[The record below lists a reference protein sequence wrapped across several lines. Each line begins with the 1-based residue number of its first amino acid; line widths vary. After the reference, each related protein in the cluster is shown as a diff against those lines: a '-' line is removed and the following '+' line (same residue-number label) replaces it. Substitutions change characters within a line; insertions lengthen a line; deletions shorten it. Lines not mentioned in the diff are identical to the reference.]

1 MTTKGALLA
10 IELNHQEYV
19 QRSRLRRLRRWRRL
33 LWPLLLIAALVILIQ
48 RESSVNIVPY
58 PRYSTE
64 SDLFNEGINK
74 CYEARSRSQ
83 SNNKAASESRVNHR
97 WNPVS
102 GHKGDIVIQNATL
115 FDGELTRNGTFDI
128 HFSSG
133 VIRSVSPT
141 HLDHPIPEG
150 THIIN
155 VHGRFITPGLVDMHS
170 HHLLLPFPQ
179 LPATNDVNERP
190 LLGPITPFV
199 RAIDGFKPHDPTIKI
214 IASGGVTSSL
224 VLPGSANIVG
234 GEAYMVKN
242 LPLSGA
248 AGEPVVE
255 ELLLEYGLPEN
266 NRQRYLK
273 MACGENPKRVY
284 GNTRLGLTWLL
295 RKQLE
300 EARDLHERQSA
311 WCRVAFDVEET
322 SFAKTHHVKTF
333 IRNHG
338 KRPDSFELETL
349 VALIRG
355 ELNVNVH
362 CYEPE
367 DFERMLS
374 VLHEFGVHPQAF
386 HHALE
391 AWQVPELLK
400 NLEENI
406 TIATFAENAL
416 FKAEA
421 YGANLRGPKILDD
434 HGVKVAL
441 KSDHTGE
448 DNYAKYLMYQ
458 AAVSHSFGLSEDKS
472 LQAVTS
478 IPAQSV
484 QQDHRI
490 GYVRP
495 GYDADLVIWDDHP
508 LQVGATPLEVFIDG
522 RAVLGNSDS
531 LELLIHNSSS
541 VESPDAPAPRPSIL
555 EHEKEDICSKAHNS
569 RSKILFSGIK
579 KALVDTPT
587 SLEDTSDIVLL
598 LEDGKAVCLNKRSN
612 CFSTNQDEQNITEL
626 SLNEGYITPGLVA
639 FGNNLGIQDIPSEE
653 STGDGSSG
661 KSADPLDEQK
671 SIHFAKYG
679 IHLHGRAFTR
689 ARIGGVTKAITA
701 PRSNG
706 GIIQG
711 VSVGIRTSET
721 AMILDNGIWKDDVA
735 LHLTVG
741 QSAKGDDTK
750 TVASGVERV
759 RQILQAGQESGQGST
774 SIYVQAANGS
784 IPVVVRAYSEDD
796 ISQLVLIKRDFPSA
810 KLVIYGGHGAVS
822 VAKHLAEA
830 NIPVILT
837 GNRGAPTNW
846 EKKDV
851 LTGPPLTESPAKILT
866 DAGVLLGL
874 GVSSDSKVH
883 GLAQEARWAGKFA
896 GLSDREAIALVS
908 TNIEAILGI
917 GSKRTA
923 NGGEDSQRYR
933 GDFVVWEGDPLRG
946 EGSVVVSVQDG
957 EKIADCWPDTSNVIL

>member
-1 MTTKGALLA
+1 MATKGGLLSP
-10 IELNHQEYV
+10 ESTYGEST
-19 QRSRLRRLRRWRRL
+19 QRSRLHRLRRWRRAL
-33 LWPLLLIAALVILIQ
+33 CALLLIGALAVLMQ
-48 RESSVNIVPY
+48 AESKANIVPY
-58 PRYSTE
+58 THDSTE
-64 SDLFNEGINK
+64 SDVFNEGIK
-74 CYEARSRSQ
+74 RCYEARGRSH
-83 SNNKAASESRVNHR
+83 NRVAAGNRLNSR
-97 WNPVS
+97 WNPIS
-102 GHKGDIVIQNATL
+102 GQKGDIVIQNATL
-115 FDGELTRNGTFDI
+115 FDGDSTLDGTFNI

-133 VIRSVSPT
+133 VVRSVSPT
-141 HLDHPIPEG
+141 HLDHPTPEG
-150 THIIN
+150 AHVIN
-155 VHGRFITPGLVDMHS
+155 VHRRFITPGLVDMHS

-199 RAIDGFKPHDPTIKI
+199 RAIDGFKPYDPAIKI

-224 VLPGSANIVG
+224 VLPGSANIIG

-255 ELLLEYGLPEN
+255 ELLLEYGLLEKD
-266 NRQRYLK
+266 RQRYLK

-295 RKQLE
+295 RKRLE
-300 EARDLHERQSA
+300 EARELHERQTA
-311 WCRVAFDVEET
+311 WCRGAFDIQES
-322 SFAKTHHVKTF
+322 SFAKAHQVTTF

-338 KRPDSFELETL
+338 KHPETFELETL

-362 CYEPE
+362 CYEPQ
-367 DFERMLS
+367 DLERMIS
-374 VLHEFGVHPQAF
+374 VLHEFGVRPQAF

-400 NLEENI
+400 HLEENV
-406 TIATFAENAL
+406 TIATFAENSL

-448 DNYAKYLMYQ
+448 ENYAKYLMYQ
-458 AAVSHSFGLSEDKS
+458 AAVSHSFGLPEDKS

-478 IPAQSV
+478 IPARSV

-522 RAVLGNSDS
+522 HAVLGNNDS
-531 LELLIHNSSS
+531 LEELIHSSNS
-541 VESPDAPAPRPSIL
+541 VESPDAPTIRPSII
-555 EHEKEDICSKAHNS
+555 EHQKHDICSRVHTS
-569 RSKILFSGIK
+569 PSKLLFTGIK
-579 KALVDTPT
+579 KVLLDTPFP
-587 SLEDTSDIVLL
+587 LEDAVDVVLL
-598 LEDGKAVCLNKRSN
+598 LEDGKAVCLDKRST
-612 CFSTNQDEQNITEL
+612 CLSTEQKEKNVTEI
-626 SLNEGYITPGLVA
+626 SLNNGYITPGLVA

-653 STGDGSSG
+653 STGDGSTG
-661 KSADPLDEQK
+661 RSADPLNEQK
-671 SIHFAKYG
+671 SLQFAKYG
-679 IHLHGRAFTR
+679 VHLHGRAFDR
-689 ARIGGVTKAITA
+689 GRIGGVTKAITA

-721 AMILDNGIWKDDVA
+721 GTILENGIWKDDVA
-735 LHLTVG
+735 LHFTIG
-741 QSAKGDDTK
+741 QSAKGDDTL
-750 TVASGVERV
+750 TVGSGVHRV
-759 RQILQAGQESGQGST
+759 RQILEAGREGRHGSV

-784 IPVVVRAYSEDD
+784 IPVVVRAYNEDD
-796 ISQLVLIKRDFPSA
+796 ISQLILIKRDFPSVN
-810 KLVIYGGHGAVS
+810 LVIHGAHGAVS

-837 GNRGAPTNW
+837 GNRGAPNNW

-851 LTGPPLTESPAKILT
+851 LTGPPLTKSPARILT

-874 GVSSDSKVH
+874 AVSSDSKVH

-896 GLSDREAIALVS
+896 GLSDKEAIALVS
-908 TNIEAILGI
+908 TNIEAILGT
-917 GSKRTA
+917 GSGRTA
-923 NGGEDSQRYR
+923 ENSQRYT

-946 EGSVVVSVQDG
+946 EGSVVVSIQDG
-957 EKIADCWPDTSNVIL
+957 ESVVDCWPDTSNAVL

>member
-1 MTTKGALLA
+1 MATKGTFLA
-10 IELNHQEYV
+10 TELIHQEFA
-19 QRSRLRRLRRWRRL
+19 QRSRLRRLRRWRRP
-33 LWPLLLIAALVILIQ
+33 LWTLLLIAVFVALIQ
-48 RESSVNIVPY
+48 GESKVNIVPY
-58 PRYSTE
+58 PLYSTE

-83 SNNKAASESRVNHR
+83 SHNRAASESRVNHR

-102 GHKGDIVIQNATL
+102 GQKEDIVIQNATL
-115 FDGELTRNGTFDI
+115 FDGESTRNGTFDI

-141 HLDHPIPEG
+141 HFDHPIPEG
-150 THIIN
+150 AHIIN
-155 VHGRFITPGLVDMHS
+155 VHGRCITPGLVDMHS

-199 RAIDGFKPHDPTIKI
+199 RAIDGFKPYDPTIKI

-242 LPLSGA
+242 LPLPGA
-248 AGEPVVE
+248 AGEPIVE

-295 RKQLE
+295 RKSLE

-311 WCRVAFDVEET
+311 WCRAAFDVEET

-338 KRPDSFELETL
+338 KRPESFELETL

-367 DFERMLS
+367 DLERMLS

-478 IPAQSV
+478 IPARSV

-495 GYDADLVIWDDHP
+495 GYDADLIVWDDHP

-541 VESPDAPAPRPSIL
+541 VESPGAPAPRPSIL
-555 EHEKEDICSKAHNS
+555 EHEKEDICSRVHKS
-569 RSKILFSGIK
+569 PSKLLFTGIK
-579 KALVDTPT
+579 KVLVDTPI
-587 SLEDTSDIVLL
+587 SLEDTSDVVLL
-598 LEDGKAVCLNKRSN
+598 IEDGKVVCLNKRST
-612 CFSTNQDEQNITEL
+612 CLSSKQEEQNVTEFN
-626 SLNEGYITPGLVA
+626 LNEGYITPGLVA
-639 FGNNLGIQDIPSEE
+639 FGNNIGIQDIPSEE
-653 STGDGSSG
+653 STGDGSSSKG
-661 KSADPLDEQK
+661 TDALNGQK
-671 SIHFAKYG
+671 SLHFAKYG
-679 IHLHGRAFTR
+679 VHLRGRAFTR
-689 ARIGGVTKAITA
+689 AKIGGVTKAITA

-711 VSVGIRTSET
+711 VSVG
-721 AMILDNGIWKDDVA
+721 
-735 LHLTVG
+735 
-741 QSAKGDDTK
+741 DDTP
-750 TVASGVERV
+750 TVASGVEHV
-759 RQILQAGQESGQGST
+759 RQILQAGQEGGQGSA

-784 IPVVVRAYSEDD
+784 IPVVVRAYNEDD
-796 ISQLVLIKRDFPSA
+796 ISQLVLIKHDFPSV
-810 KLVIYGGHGAVS
+810 KLVIHGGHGAVS
-822 VAKHLAEA
+822 VAKHLAEE

-896 GLSDREAIALVS
+896 GLSDRKAIALVS

>member
-1 MTTKGALLA
+1 MAAKSGLLA
-10 IELNHQEYV
+10 PESNHREFT
-19 QRSRLRRLRRWRRL
+19 QRSRLRRLRRWRRAL
-33 LWPLLLIAALVILIQ
+33 CTLLLIGALAALLQ
-48 RESSVNIVPY
+48 AESKVNIVPY

-64 SDLFNEGINK
+64 SDLFNEGINR
-74 CYEARSRSQ
+74 CYEAQSRSH
-83 SNNKAASESRVNHR
+83 NRVASETRLNNR
-97 WNPVS
+97 WNPTS
-102 GHKGDIVIQNATL
+102 GQKGDIVIQNATL
-115 FDGELTRNGTFDI
+115 FDGESTRHGRFDI

-133 VIRSVSPT
+133 VVRSVSPT
-141 HLDHPIPEG
+141 HLDHPILQG
-150 THIIN
+150 ARIVN
-155 VHGRFITPGLVDMHS
+155 AHGKFITPGLVDMHS

-179 LPATNDVNERP
+179 LPATSDVNERP

-199 RAIDGFKPHDPTIKI
+199 RAIDGFKPYDPAIKI

-224 VLPGSANIVG
+224 VLPGSANIIG

-255 ELLLEYGLPEN
+255 ELLLEYGLPES

-273 MACGENPKRVY
+273 MACGENPKGVY

-295 RKQLE
+295 RKRLE
-300 EARDLHERQSA
+300 EAQELYDRQTT
-311 WCRVAFDVEET
+311 WCRAALDIQES
-322 SFAKTHHVKTF
+322 SFAKAHHVKTF

-338 KRPDSFELETL
+338 TRPESFELETL

-367 DFERMLS
+367 DLERMLS

-400 NLEENI
+400 HLEENV

-448 DNYAKYLMYQ
+448 ENYAKYLMYQ
-458 AAVSHSFGLSEDKS
+458 AAVSHSFGLSEDRS

-478 IPAQSV
+478 IPARSV

-522 RAVLGNSDS
+522 RAVLGDYDS
-531 LELLIHNSSS
+531 LEELIHRPSS
-541 VESPDAPAPRPSIL
+541 VESPDAPATRPSIL
-555 EHEKEDICSKAHNS
+555 DHQKDDICSRVHKS
-569 RSKILFSGIK
+569 PSKVLFTGVK
-579 KALVDTPT
+579 TVLVDTPFPV
-587 SLEDTSDIVLL
+587 EDTSDVVLL
-598 LEDGKAVCLNKRSN
+598 LEDGKAVCLDKRST
-612 CFSTNQDEQNITEL
+612 CLSTKQKEQNVTEL
-626 SLNEGYITPGLVA
+626 RLNDGYITPGLVA
-639 FGNNLGIQDIPSEE
+639 FGNNLGIQDIPSDE
-653 STGDGSSG
+653 STGDGSTG
-661 KSADPLDEQK
+661 RSADVLNEQK
-671 SIHFAKYG
+671 SLHFAKYG
-679 IHLHGRAFTR
+679 VHLHSRAFTR
-689 ARIGGVTKAITA
+689 ARIGGITKAITA

-721 AMILDNGIWKDDVA
+721 ATILEDGIWKDDVA
-735 LHLTVG
+735 LHLTIG
-741 QSAKGDDTK
+741 QSAKGDNTP

-759 RQILQAGQESGQGST
+759 RQILEAGQEGRQGSA

-784 IPVVVRAYSEDD
+784 IPDD
-796 ISQLVLIKRDFPSA
+796 ISQLILIKRDFPSV
-810 KLVIYGGHGAVS
+810 KLVLYGAHGAVS

-837 GNRGAPTNW
+837 GNRGAPNNW

-874 GVSSDSKVH
+874 AVSSDSKVH

-896 GLSDREAIALVS
+896 GLSDKEAIALVS
-908 TNIEAILGI
+908 TNIEAILGTRS
-917 GSKRTA
+917 GKAA
-923 NGGEDSQRYR
+923 NSGENSQRYT
-933 GDFVVWEGDPLRG
+933 GDFVVWEGNPLRG

-957 EKIADCWPDTSNVIL
+957 VSVVDCWPDTSNAVL

>member
-1 MTTKGALLA
+1 MATKGTFLA
-10 IELNHQEYV
+10 TELIHQEFA
-19 QRSRLRRLRRWRRL
+19 QRSRLRRLRRWRRP
-33 LWPLLLIAALVILIQ
+33 LWTLLLIAVFVALIQ
-48 RESSVNIVPY
+48 GESKVNIVPY
-58 PRYSTE
+58 PQYSTE
-64 SDLFNEGINK
+64 SDLFNE
-74 CYEARSRSQ
+74 
-83 SNNKAASESRVNHR
+83 AASESRVNHR

-102 GHKGDIVIQNATL
+102 GQKEDIVIQNATL
-115 FDGELTRNGTFDI
+115 FDGESTRNGTFDI

-150 THIIN
+150 AHIIN
-155 VHGRFITPGLVDMHS
+155 IHERFITPGLVDMHS

-199 RAIDGFKPHDPTIKI
+199 RAIDGFKPYDPTIKI

-242 LPLSGA
+242 LPLPGA

-295 RKQLE
+295 RKSLE

-322 SFAKTHHVKTF
+322 SFAKAHHVKTF
-333 IRNHG
+333 ISNHG
-338 KRPDSFELETL
+338 KRPESFQLETL

-478 IPAQSV
+478 IPARSV

-495 GYDADLVIWDDHP
+495 GYDADLVVWDDHP

-555 EHEKEDICSKAHNS
+555 EHEKEDICSRVHKS
-569 RSKILFSGIK
+569 PSKLLFTGIK
-579 KALVDTPT
+579 KVLVDTPI
-587 SLEDTSDIVLL
+587 SLEDTSDVVLL
-598 LEDGKAVCLNKRSN
+598 IEDGKVVCLNKRST
-612 CFSTNQDEQNITEL
+612 CLSSKQEEQNVTEFN
-626 SLNEGYITPGLVA
+626 LNEGYITPGLVA
-639 FGNNLGIQDIPSEE
+639 FGNNIGIQDIPSEE
-653 STGDGSSG
+653 STGDGSSSKG
-661 KSADPLDEQK
+661 TDALNGQK
-671 SIHFAKYG
+671 SLHFAKYG
-679 IHLHGRAFTR
+679 VHLHGRAFTR
-689 ARIGGVTKAITA
+689 AKIGGVTKVITA

-721 AMILDNGIWKDDVA
+721 ATILNNGIWKDD
-735 LHLTVG
+735 
-741 QSAKGDDTK
+741 DF
-750 TVASGVERV
+750 ASGVEHV
-759 RQILQAGQESGQGST
+759 RQILQAGQEGGQGSA

-784 IPVVVRAYSEDD
+784 IPVVVRAYNEDD
-796 ISQLVLIKRDFPSA
+796 ISQLVLIKHDFPSV
-810 KLVIYGGHGAVS
+810 KLVIHGGHGAVS
-822 VAKHLAEA
+822 VAKHLAEE

-883 GLAQEARWAGKFA
+883 GLAQEARWA
-896 GLSDREAIALVS
+896 
-908 TNIEAILGI
+908 
-917 GSKRTA
+917 
-923 NGGEDSQRYR
+923 
-933 GDFVVWEGDPLRG
+933 
-946 EGSVVVSVQDG
+946 
-957 EKIADCWPDTSNVIL
+957 DTSNVIFLLTTNIQDYQQPVFLKLRT

>member
-1 MTTKGALLA
+1 MDTKSALLA
-10 IELNHQEYV
+10 TGLTHQEFV
-19 QRSRLRRLRRWRRL
+19 QRSRLRRLRRWRRP
-33 LWPLLLIAALVILIQ
+33 LWALLLIAVFVALIQ
-48 RESSVNIVPY
+48 GESKVNIVPY
-58 PRYSTE
+58 PRDSTE

-74 CYEARSRSQ
+74 CYESRSRSL
-83 SNNKAASESRVNHR
+83 KRVASESRVNHR

-102 GHKGDIVIQNATL
+102 GQKGDIVIQNATL
-115 FDGELTRNGTFDI
+115 FDGESTRNGTFDI

-150 THIIN
+150 AHIIN
-155 VHGRFITPGLVDMHS
+155 VHGKFITPGLVDMHS

-199 RAIDGFKPHDPTIKI
+199 RAIDGFKPYDPTIKI

-248 AGEPVVE
+248 NAEPVVE

-295 RKQLE
+295 RKSLA
-300 EARDLHERQSA
+300 EARDLHEWQSA
-311 WCRVAFDVEET
+311 WCRAAFDVEET
-322 SFAKTHHVKTF
+322 SFAKTHHVKAF

-338 KRPDSFELETL
+338 KRPESFELETL

-367 DFERMLS
+367 DLERMLS

-421 YGANLRGPKILDD
+421 YGANLRGPKLLDD

-458 AAVSHSFGLSEDKS
+458 AAVSHSWGLPEDKS
-472 LQAVTS
+472 LQAVTA
-478 IPAQSV
+478 IPARSV

-531 LELLIHNSSS
+531 LEQLIESSIS
-541 VESPDAPAPRPSIL
+541 VAPPNAPAPRPSIL
-555 EHEKEDICSKAHNS
+555 EHEKEELCSKAHNS
-569 RSKILFSGIK
+569 PSKILFSGIK
-579 KALVDTPT
+579 KVLVDTPT
-587 SLEDTSDIVLL
+587 SLEDTRDIVLL
-598 LEDGKAVCLNKRSN
+598 LEDGKTVCLNKRST
-612 CFSTNQDEQNITEL
+612 CLSTKQDEQNITEL
-626 SLNEGYITPGLVA
+626 NLNEGYITPGLVA
-639 FGNNLGIQDIPSEE
+639 FGNNIGIQDIPSEE

-661 KSADPLDEQK
+661 KSADALNEQK
-671 SIHFAKYG
+671 GIHFAKYG
-679 IHLHGRAFTR
+679 VHLHGRAFTR

-711 VSVGIRTSET
+711 VSVG
-721 AMILDNGIWKDDVA
+721 
-735 LHLTVG
+735 
-741 QSAKGDDTK
+741 DDTP
-750 TVASGVERV
+750 TVASGVENV
-759 RQILQAGQESGQGST
+759 RQILQAGQESGQGSA

-784 IPVVVRAYSEDD
+784 IPVVVRAYNEDD
-796 ISQLVLIKRDFPSA
+796 ISQLVLIKRDFPSV
-810 KLVIYGGHGAVS
+810 KLVIHGGHGAVS

-851 LTGPPLTESPAKILT
+851 LTGPPLTESSAKILT

-896 GLSDREAIALVS
+896 GLSDKEAIALVS
-908 TNIEAILGI
+908 TNIETILGT
-917 GSKRTA
+917 GSKGTA
-923 NGGEDSQRYR
+923 NSGEDSPRYT

-957 EKIADCWPDTSNVIL
+957 EKIVECWPDTSNLIL

>member
-1 MTTKGALLA
+1 MATKGGLLA
-10 IELNHQEYV
+10 SESPCKDFA
-19 QRSRLRRLRRWRRL
+19 QRSRIRRLRRWRRL
-33 LWPLLLIAALVILIQ
+33 LWTLLFIGVFVALIHGEPKI
-48 RESSVNIVPY
+48 NIVPY
-58 PRYSTE
+58 PRYLTE
-64 SDLFNEGINK
+64 SDLYNEV
-74 CYEARSRSQ
+74 
-83 SNNKAASESRVNHR
+83 ASESRRNHR

-102 GHKGDIVIQNATL
+102 GQQGDIVIQNATL
-115 FDGELTRNGTFDI
+115 FDGESTRDGTFDI

-141 HLDHPIPEG
+141 RLEHPTPEG
-150 THIIN
+150 AHIIN

-190 LLGPITPFV
+190 LLGPITPYV
-199 RAIDGFKPHDPTIKI
+199 RAIDGFKPYDPAIRI

-242 LPLSGA
+242 LPLSGES
-248 AGEPVVE
+248 GEPIVE

-266 NRQRYLK
+266 ARQRYLK
-273 MACGENPKRVY
+273 MACGENPKGVY

-295 RKQLE
+295 RKHLE

-311 WCRVAFDVEET
+311 WCRAAFDVQES
-322 SFAKTHHVKTF
+322 SFAKTHH
-333 IRNHG
+333 IRTLIRSHG
-338 KRPDSFELETL
+338 KRPESFELETL

-367 DFERMLS
+367 DLERMLA

-400 NLEENI
+400 HLEENI

-421 YGANLRGPKILDD
+421 YGANLRGPKVLDD

-448 DNYAKYLMYQ
+448 ENYAKYLMYQ

-478 IPAQSV
+478 IPARSV

-495 GYDADLVIWDDHP
+495 GYDADLVLWDDHP

-522 RAVLGNSDS
+522 RSVLDS
-531 LELLIHNSSS
+531 NDHLECLLHNSSS
-541 VESPDAPAPRPSIL
+541 VESPGAPAPRPSIL
-555 EHEKEDICSKAHNS
+555 EQQKEDICSSVHS
-569 RSKILFSGIK
+569 SPSKLLFTGIK
-579 KALVDTPT
+579 KVLVDTPT
-587 SLEDTSDIVLL
+587 PLENTRDVVLL
-598 LEDGKAVCLNKRSN
+598 LQDGKAVCLDKRST
-612 CFSTNQDEQNITEL
+612 CLSTKYNEQNVTEIN
-626 SLNEGYITPGLVA
+626 LNHGYITPGLVA

-653 STGDGSSG
+653 STGDGLTG
-661 KSADPLDEQK
+661 KSTDVLDEQR
-671 SIHFAKYG
+671 SLHFAKYG
-679 IHLHGRAFTR
+679 LHLHGRASTR

-706 GIIQG
+706 GIVQG

-721 AMILDNGIWKDDVA
+721 ATILDNGIWKDDIA

-741 QSAKGDDTK
+741 QSAKGDDTP
-750 TVASGVERV
+750 TVASGVERL
-759 RQILQAGQESGQGST
+759 RQILQAGKEVSPGSA

-784 IPVVVRAYSEDD
+784 IPVVVRAYNEDD
-796 ISQLVLIKRDFPSA
+796 ISQLILIKRDFPSVN
-810 KLVIYGGHGAVS
+810 LVIHGAHGAVS
-822 VAKHLAEA
+822 VAEHLAQA

-846 EKKDV
+846 EKKNV
-851 LTGPPLTESPAKILT
+851 LTGPPLTESPAKILI
-866 DAGVLLGL
+866 DAGVLIGL
-874 GVSSDSKVH
+874 AVSSDSKVH
-883 GLAQEARWAGKFA
+883 GLAQEAHWAGKFA
-896 GLSDREAIALVS
+896 GLSDKEAIALG
-908 TNIEAILGI
+908 TG
-917 GSKRTA
+917 T
-923 NGGEDSQRYR
+923 GGEKAQGYT

-957 EKIADCWPDTSNVIL
+957 GEIADCWPDTSNAIL

>member
-10 IELNHQEYV
+10 TELNHQEYV

-64 SDLFNEGINK
+64 SDLFNEGMNK

-83 SNNKAASESRVNHR
+83 SHNKATSESRVNHR

-115 FDGELTRNGTFDI
+115 FDGELTRNGTFNI

-179 LPATNDVNERP
+179 LPATDDVNERP

-400 NLEENI
+400 NLEE
-406 TIATFAENAL
+406 
-416 FKAEA
+416 KC
-421 YGANLRGPKILDD
+421 
-434 HGVKVAL
+434 
-441 KSDHTGE
+441 
-448 DNYAKYLMYQ
+448 
-458 AAVSHSFGLSEDKS
+458 
-472 LQAVTS
+472 
-478 IPAQSV
+478 SV
-484 QQDHRI
+484 Q
-490 GYVRP
+490 
-495 GYDADLVIWDDHP
+495 
-508 LQVGATPLEVFIDG
+508 G
-522 RAVLGNSDS
+522 R
-531 LELLIHNSSS
+531 
-541 VESPDAPAPRPSIL
+541 
-555 EHEKEDICSKAHNS
+555 
-569 RSKILFSGIK
+569 
-579 KALVDTPT
+579 
-587 SLEDTSDIVLL
+587 
-598 LEDGKAVCLNKRSN
+598 
-612 CFSTNQDEQNITEL
+612 
-626 SLNEGYITPGLVA
+626 
-639 FGNNLGIQDIPSEE
+639 
-653 STGDGSSG
+653 
-661 KSADPLDEQK
+661 
-671 SIHFAKYG
+671 
-679 IHLHGRAFTR
+679 
-689 ARIGGVTKAITA
+689 
-701 PRSNG
+701 
-706 GIIQG
+706 
-711 VSVGIRTSET
+711 
-721 AMILDNGIWKDDVA
+721 GIWCK
-735 LHLTVG
+735 
-741 QSAKGDDTK
+741 
-750 TVASGVERV
+750 
-759 RQILQAGQESGQGST
+759 
-774 SIYVQAANGS
+774 
-784 IPVVVRAYSEDD
+784 
-796 ISQLVLIKRDFPSA
+796 
-810 KLVIYGGHGAVS
+810 
-822 VAKHLAEA
+822 
-830 NIPVILT
+830 
-837 GNRGAPTNW
+837 
-846 EKKDV
+846 
-851 LTGPPLTESPAKILT
+851 
-866 DAGVLLGL
+866 
-874 GVSSDSKVH
+874 
-883 GLAQEARWAGKFA
+883 
-896 GLSDREAIALVS
+896 
-908 TNIEAILGI
+908 
-917 GSKRTA
+917 SKRTQ
-923 NGGEDSQRYR
+923 NPGRPRGQGCPKIGTKPLFLILLGSRKTSLCRQLHPFLLSRCSRTTELDMFGLDTMQIWLSGMITRYKSGR
-933 GDFVVWEGDPLRG
+933 HPLR
-946 EGSVVVSVQDG
+946 SSSMVALSWATVTPWNCLSTTP
-957 EKIADCWPDTSNVIL
+957 AL

>member
-1 MTTKGALLA
+1 MWQ
-10 IELNHQEYV
+10 LN
-19 QRSRLRRLRRWRRL
+19 
-33 LWPLLLIAALVILIQ
+33 
-48 RESSVNIVPY
+48 
-58 PRYSTE
+58 
-64 SDLFNEGINK
+64 LFNEGMNK

-83 SNNKAASESRVNHR
+83 SHNKATSESRVNHR

-115 FDGELTRNGTFDI
+115 FDGELTRNGTFNI

-179 LPATNDVNERP
+179 LPATDDVNERP

-391 AWQVPELLK
+391 AWQLTYSR
-400 NLEENI
+400 NI

-441 KSDHTGE
+441 KSVLPNVSIGE
-448 DNYAKYLMYQ
+448 VERGNHDFDSNNSRYQ

-522 RAVLGNSDS
+522 RAVLGNSDA

-555 EHEKEDICSKAHNS
+555 EHEKEEICSKAHNS

-741 QSAKGDDTK
+741 QSAKG
-750 TVASGVERV
+750 E
-759 RQILQAGQESGQGST
+759 
-774 SIYVQAANGS
+774 
-784 IPVVVRAYSEDD
+784 
-796 ISQLVLIKRDFPSA
+796 
-810 KLVIYGGHGAVS
+810 
-822 VAKHLAEA
+822 
-830 NIPVILT
+830 
-837 GNRGAPTNW
+837 
-846 EKKDV
+846 
-851 LTGPPLTESPAKILT
+851 
-866 DAGVLLGL
+866 
-874 GVSSDSKVH
+874 
-883 GLAQEARWAGKFA
+883 
-896 GLSDREAIALVS
+896 
-908 TNIEAILGI
+908 
-917 GSKRTA
+917 
-923 NGGEDSQRYR
+923 
-933 GDFVVWEGDPLRG
+933 
-946 EGSVVVSVQDG
+946 
-957 EKIADCWPDTSNVIL
+957 

>member
-1 MTTKGALLA
+1 MATKGALLA
-10 IELNHQEYV
+10 TELTHQEFV
-19 QRSRLRRLRRWRRL
+19 QRSRLRRLRRWRRP
-33 LWPLLLIAALVILIQ
+33 LWTLLLIAVFVALI
-48 RESSVNIVPY
+48 RGESKVNIVPY

-64 SDLFNEGINK
+64 SDLFNEV
-74 CYEARSRSQ
+74 
-83 SNNKAASESRVNHR
+83 ASESRVNPR

-102 GHKGDIVIQNATL
+102 GQKGDIVIQNATL
-115 FDGELTRNGTFDI
+115 FDGESTRNVTFDI

-141 HLDHPIPEG
+141 HLDHPTAEG
-150 THIIN
+150 VHIIN

-199 RAIDGFKPHDPTIKI
+199 RAIDGFKPYDPTIKI

-242 LPLSGA
+242 LPLPGA

-255 ELLLEYGLPEN
+255 ELLLEFGLPEN

-295 RKQLE
+295 RKHLE

-311 WCRVAFDVEET
+311 WCRAAYDVEET

-338 KRPDSFELETL
+338 KRPESFELDTL

-421 YGANLRGPKILDD
+421 YGANLRGPKLLDD
-434 HGVKVAL
+434 HGVQVAL

-458 AAVSHSFGLSEDKS
+458 AAVSHSFGLPEDKS

-478 IPAQSV
+478 IPARSV

-531 LELLIHNSSS
+531 LEQLIGSSTS
-541 VESPDAPAPRPSIL
+541 VKSPDAPAPRPSIL
-555 EHEKEDICSKAHNS
+555 EKQKDDICSRVH
-569 RSKILFSGIK
+569 RSPSKLLFTGIK
-579 KALVDTPT
+579 KVLVDTPI
-587 SLEDTSDIVLL
+587 SIEDTSDIVLL
-598 LEDGKAVCLNKRSN
+598 LEDGKVVCLNKRST
-612 CFSTNQDEQNITEL
+612 CLSTKQDEQNITEL
-626 SLNEGYITPGLVA
+626 NLNEGYITPGFVA
-639 FGNNLGIQDIPSEE
+639 FGNNIGIQDIPSEE

-661 KSADPLDEQK
+661 KSADALNEKK

-679 IHLHGRAFTR
+679 VHLHGRAFTR
-689 ARIGGVTKAITA
+689 ASIGGVTKAITA
-701 PRSNG
+701 PRSDG

-721 AMILDNGIWKDDVA
+721 ATILDDGIWKDD
-735 LHLTVG
+735 
-741 QSAKGDDTK
+741 DF
-750 TVASGVERV
+750 ASGVEHV
-759 RQILQAGQESGQGST
+759 RQILQAGRESGQGSA

-784 IPVVVRAYSEDD
+784 IPVVVRAYNEDD
-796 ISQLVLIKRDFPSA
+796 ISQLVLIKRDFPSV
-810 KLVIYGGHGAVS
+810 KLVIHGGHGAVS

-874 GVSSDSKVH
+874 AVSSDSKVH
-883 GLAQEARWAGKFA
+883 GLAQEARWA
-896 GLSDREAIALVS
+896 
-908 TNIEAILGI
+908 
-917 GSKRTA
+917 
-923 NGGEDSQRYR
+923 
-933 GDFVVWEGDPLRG
+933 
-946 EGSVVVSVQDG
+946 
-957 EKIADCWPDTSNVIL
+957 DTSNLIL

>member
-1 MTTKGALLA
+1 MDTKSALLA
-10 IELNHQEYV
+10 TGFTHQECV
-19 QRSRLRRLRRWRRL
+19 QRSRLRRLRRWRRP
-33 LWPLLLIAALVILIQ
+33 LWTLLLIAVFVALIQ
-48 RESSVNIVPY
+48 GESKVNIVSY

-64 SDLFNEGINK
+64 SDLFNEV
-74 CYEARSRSQ
+74 
-83 SNNKAASESRVNHR
+83 ASESRVNHR

-102 GHKGDIVIQNATL
+102 GQKGDIVIQNATL
-115 FDGELTRNGTFDI
+115 FDGESTRNGTFDI

-133 VIRSVSPT
+133 LIRSVSPT
-141 HLDHPIPEG
+141 HLDRPIPEG
-150 THIIN
+150 AHIIN
-155 VHGRFITPGLVDMHS
+155 IHGRFITPGLVDMHS

-190 LLGPITPFV
+190 LLGPITSFV
-199 RAIDGFKPHDPTIKI
+199 RAIDGFKPYDPTIKI

-295 RKQLE
+295 RKPLE

-311 WCRVAFDVEET
+311 WCRAAFDVEET
-322 SFAKTHHVKTF
+322 SFAKAHHVKTF

-338 KRPDSFELETL
+338 KRPESFELETL
-349 VALIRG
+349 VALIRD

-478 IPAQSV
+478 IPARSV

-490 GYVRP
+490 GYVRL

-522 RAVLGNSDS
+522 RAVLGNSES
-531 LELLIHNSSS
+531 LEQLIESSIS
-541 VESPDAPAPRPSIL
+541 VAPPNAPAPRPSIL
-555 EHEKEDICSKAHNS
+555 EHEKKNFCSKAHNS
-569 RSKILFSGIK
+569 RSKKLFSGIK
-579 KALVDTPT
+579 KVLFDTPT

-598 LEDGKAVCLNKRSN
+598 LEDGKAVCLDKRST
-612 CFSTNQDEQNITEL
+612 CLSTKQDEQNITEL
-626 SLNEGYITPGLVA
+626 NLNEGYITPGLVA

-661 KSADPLDEQK
+661 KSADALNDPK

-679 IHLHGRAFTR
+679 VHLHDRAFTR

-721 AMILDNGIWKDDVA
+721 ATILDNGIWKDDVA

-741 QSAKGDDTK
+741 QSAKGDDTP

-759 RQILQAGQESGQGST
+759 RQILQTGQESGQGST

-784 IPVVVRAYSEDD
+784 IPVVVRAYNEDD
-796 ISQLVLIKRDFPSA
+796 ISQLILIKRDFPSVN
-810 KLVIYGGHGAVS
+810 LVIHGGHGAVS
-822 VAKHLAEA
+822 VAKQLAEA

-846 EKKDV
+846 EKKNV

-874 GVSSDSKVH
+874 GVSSDPKVH
-883 GLAQEARWAGKFA
+883 GLAQEARWA
-896 GLSDREAIALVS
+896 DTR
-908 TNIEAILGI
+908 
-917 GSKRTA
+917 
-923 NGGEDSQRYR
+923 
-933 GDFVVWEGDPLRG
+933 
-946 EGSVVVSVQDG
+946 SVV
-957 EKIADCWPDTSNVIL
+957 L

>member
-1 MTTKGALLA
+1 MATKSGLLVSESTCQDFA
-10 IELNHQEYV
+10 
-19 QRSRLRRLRRWRRL
+19 QRSRIRRLRRWRRP
-33 LWPLLLIAALVILIQ
+33 LWTLLLIGVFVALIHD
-48 RESSVNIVPY
+48 ESKIKIGPD
-58 PRYSTE
+58 PRNSTE
-64 SDLFNEGINK
+64 SDLFNEGINR
-74 CYEARSRSQ
+74 CYEVRSRSHIRV
-83 SNNKAASESRVNHR
+83 ASESRRNHR

-102 GHKGDIVIQNATL
+102 GQKGDIVIQNATL
-115 FDGELTRNGTFDI
+115 FDGESTRDETFDI

-141 HLDHPIPEG
+141 RVEHPTPEG
-150 THIIN
+150 AHIIN

-199 RAIDGFKPHDPTIKI
+199 RAIDGFKPYDPAIKI

-242 LPLSGA
+242 LPLSGES
-248 AGEPVVE
+248 GEPIVE

-266 NRQRYLK
+266 GRQRYLK
-273 MACGENPKRVY
+273 MACGENPKGVY

-295 RKQLE
+295 RKRLE
-300 EARDLHERQSA
+300 EARGLHERQSA
-311 WCRVAFDVEET
+311 WCRAAFDVEE
-322 SFAKTHHVKTF
+322 SRLAKTHHVKTF

-338 KRPDSFELETL
+338 KRPESFELETL

-355 ELNVNVH
+355 ELNANVH

-367 DFERMLS
+367 DLERMLA

-400 NLEENI
+400 HLEENI

-448 DNYAKYLMYQ
+448 ENYAKYLMYQ

-478 IPAQSV
+478 IPARSV

-495 GYDADLVIWDDHP
+495 GYDADLVLWDDHP
-508 LQVGATPLEVFIDG
+508 LQVGATPVEVFIDG
-522 RAVLGNSDS
+522 RSVLDS
-531 LELLIHNSSS
+531 NDHLEHLLHNSSS
-541 VESPDAPAPRPSIL
+541 AESPGAPAPRPSIL
-555 EHEKEDICSKAHNS
+555 EQHKEDICSSVHS
-569 RSKILFSGIK
+569 SPSKLLFTGIK
-579 KALVDTPT
+579 KVLVDTPT
-587 SLEDTSDIVLL
+587 PLENTRDIVLL
-598 LEDGKAVCLNKRSN
+598 LQDGKAVCLDKRST
-612 CFSTNQDEQNITEL
+612 CLSTKYNEQNVTEIN
-626 SLNEGYITPGLVA
+626 LNHGYITPGLVA

-653 STGDGSSG
+653 STGDGLTG
-661 KSADPLDEQK
+661 KSADVLNEQR
-671 SIHFAKYG
+671 SLHFAKYG
-679 IHLHGRAFTR
+679 LHLHGRAFTR

-721 AMILDNGIWKDDVA
+721 ATILDNGIWKDDIA
-735 LHLTVG
+735 LHLRVG
-741 QSAKGDDTK
+741 QSAKGDDTP
-750 TVASGVERV
+750 TVASGVERL
-759 RQILQAGQESGQGST
+759 RQILEAGQEGRPGSA

-784 IPVVVRAYSEDD
+784 IPIVVRAYNEDD
-796 ISQLVLIKRDFPSA
+796 ISQLILIKRNFPSVN
-810 KLVIYGGHGAVS
+810 LVIHGAHGAVS
-822 VAKHLAEA
+822 VAEHLAQA

-851 LTGPPLTESPAKILT
+851 FTGPPLTQSPAKILT

-874 GVSSDSKVH
+874 AVSSDSKVH

-896 GLSDREAIALVS
+896 GLSDKEAIALVS
-908 TNIEAILGI
+908 TNIEAILGT
-917 GSKRTA
+917 GSKKTGI
-923 NGGEDSQRYR
+923 GGEKALGYT

-946 EGSVVVSVQDG
+946 EGSVVVSIQDG
-957 EKIADCWPDTSNVIL
+957 EEIADCWPDTSNAIL